1 MEYCPETG
9 DGDLDVDWT
18 ATPHPAAEKLQ
29 CLAPPG
35 KSGRG
40 KKQLLDF
47 LLALP
52 WWVTLPDCRPQTQ
65 LCSKDL
71 LLNVGALQSPA
82 CPEWLFQWFFSG
94 GEHQICI
101 STIKMLTAFK
111 TRRTITWKHRTK
123 SLQGC
128 ALIRHPSSA
137 ALGSSSTSGLISTPV
152 LSQFHGM
159 DNLNYLADDCRKHS
173 KHYSEHFKT
182 AVQSALQW

>member
-71 LLNVGALQSPA
+71 LLNIGALQSPA
-82 CPEWLFQWFFSG
+82 CSLAFPMALFWWWASNMHLH
-94 GEHQICI
+94 HQNADCLQNQ
-101 STIKMLTAFK
+101 KNHYMK
-111 TRRTITWKHRTK
+111 TSYKIITELCSYQTP
-123 SLQGC
+123 
-128 ALIRHPSSA
+128 LI
-137 ALGSSSTSGLISTPV
+137 SSSGIFQHFRANFYASVKSIPW
-152 LSQFHGM
+152 HG
-159 DNLNYLADDCRKHS
+159 
-173 KHYSEHFKT
+173 
-182 AVQSALQW
+182 